1 MFENT
6 NMAKI
11 RGGWGFNYEMIKD
24 YFEKDEVV
32 GWWQKGTRVNES
44 EQGLFERMF
53 EGKIRYFLG

>member
-11 RGGWGFNYEMIKD
+11 RGDWGCGRGLNYDMIKD

-32 GWWQKGTRVNES
+32 GVMTKGDKGEQEWKRVVWKDVLRGN
-44 EQGLFERMF
+44 
-53 EGKIRYFLG
+53 

>member
-11 RGGWGFNYEMIKD
+11 RDDWGCGWGLNYDMIKD
-24 YFEKDEVV
+24 YFERDGVV
-32 GWWQKGTRVNES
+32 GWWQKGTRVNKS

-53 EGKIRYFLG
+53 